1 MSNRTRLLVTMNR
14 NFAPQFSH
22 LFRFF
27 ICGMFIS
34 VFTAAQTQS
43 SQGKNLIDRVS
54 TLETQVNQLLGIVIP
69 DVENAMGSMVR
80 AKAQSDSTTILLI
93 NRVNTLQN
101 KIRTLES
108 KAAYTD
114 SINFQLLQQLMMIEN
129 KIVTLTRSFNE
140 LYDLK
145 TGTVDV
151 SASKINNDDYKRSYI
166 DALSAYKDGNYEMG
180 IQGFGR
186 LVTGDPS
193 HKLADNSQYWLGE
206 SYYAL
211 KNYKRAILEFEKIF
225 QFKEQDKW
233 DDTQLKL
240 GICYQKIGNFDKARA
255 EFQKLVDHYPGSE
268 YYQRAQQY
276 LRQL

>member
-1 MSNRTRLLVTMNR
+1 MVTMNR

-22 LFRFF
+22 LFPLF

-34 VFTAAQTQS
+34 AFAAAQTQS
-43 SQGKNLIDRVS
+43 SQDKNLIDRVS

-166 DALSAYKDGNYEMG
+166 DALSAYNDGNYESA

-186 LVTGDPS
+186 LVTGDSS

-211 KNYKRAILEFEKIF
+211 KNYKRAILEFEKVF

>member
-1 MSNRTRLLVTMNR
+1 MARDPPGVVINIPGNSITNY
-14 NFAPQFSH
+14 A
-22 LFRFF
+22 
-27 ICGMFIS
+27 I
-34 VFTAAQTQS
+34 TAKALEPGVYHVHTQTQS
-43 SQGKNLIDRVS
+43 FVF
-54 TLETQVNQLLGIVIP
+54 E
-69 DVENAMGSMVR
+69 
-80 AKAQSDSTTILLI
+80 
-93 NRVNTLQN
+93 
-101 KIRTLES
+101 
-108 KAAYTD
+108 
-114 SINFQLLQQLMMIEN
+114 
-129 KIVTLTRSFNE
+129 
-140 LYDLK
+140 

-166 DALSAYKDGNYEMG
+166 DALSAYNDGNYESA

-211 KNYKRAILEFEKIF
+211 KNYKRAILEFEKVF

>member
-1 MSNRTRLLVTMNR
+1 MI
-14 NFAPQFSH
+14 
-22 LFRFF
+22 FRFVRHF
-27 ICGMFIS
+27 ILRDAFALVCLFMAVMLSGQS
-34 VFTAAQTQS
+34 QS
-43 SQGKNLIDRVS
+43 SQNVNDRFDV
-54 TLETQVNQLLGIVIP
+54 LETQVNQILGIVIP
-69 DVENAMGSMVR
+69 DVENAMKSMVR
-80 AKAQSDSTTILLI
+80 AKAQSDSTTLLLI
-93 NRVNTLQN
+93 NRINTLQN
-101 KIRTLES
+101 TIRTLES

-145 TGTVDV
+145 TGTTDIT
-151 SASKINNDDYKRSYI
+151 STRISDDNFKKSYI
-166 DALSAYKDGNYEMG
+166 DALSAYNDGNYEMA
-180 IQGFGR
+180 IEGFGR

-193 HKLADNSQYWLGE
+193 HKLADNCQYWLGE

-211 KNYKRAILEFEKIF
+211 KNYKRAILEFEKVF
-225 QFKEQDKW
+225 QFGEQDKW
-233 DDTQLKL
+233 DDAQLKL
-240 GICYQKIGNFDKARA
+240 GICFQKIGNFDKARA

>member
-1 MSNRTRLLVTMNR
+1 MSELVKSEAMKHRSFRRYTLR
-14 NFAPQFSH
+14 HVVVFSCIF
-22 LFRFF
+22 L
-27 ICGMFIS
+27 
-34 VFTAAQTQS
+34 AASLGGQSKTQ
-43 SQGKNLIDRVS
+43 QNVNDRVDV
-54 TLETQVNQLLGIVIP
+54 LENQVNQILGIVIP
-69 DVENAMGSMVR
+69 DVENAMKSMVR
-80 AKAQSDSTTILLI
+80 AKAQSDSTTLLLI
-93 NRVNTLQN
+93 NRINTLQN
-101 KIRTLES
+101 TIRTLES

-145 TGTVDV
+145 TGTTDV
-151 SASKINNDDYKRSYI
+151 APARISSDNFKKGYI
-166 DALSAYKDGNYEMG
+166 DALSAYNDGNYEMA
-180 IQGFGR
+180 IEGFGR

-193 HKLADNSQYWLGE
+193 HKLADNCQYWLGE

-211 KNYKRAILEFEKIF
+211 KNYKRAILEFEKVF
-225 QFKEQDKW
+225 QFGEQDKW
-233 DDTQLKL
+233 DDAQLKL
-240 GICYQKIGNFDKARA
+240 GICFQKIGNFDKARA

>member
-1 MSNRTRLLVTMNR
+1 MSNRTRLMVTMNR

-22 LFRFF
+22 LFPLF

-34 VFTAAQTQS
+34 AFAAAQTQS
-43 SQGKNLIDRVS
+43 SQDKNLIDKVS

-166 DALSAYKDGNYEMG
+166 DALSAYNDGNYESA

-211 KNYKRAILEFEKIF
+211 KNYKRAILEFEKVF

>member
-1 MSNRTRLLVTMNR
+1 MSSPICLLATMNR
-14 NFAPQFSH
+14 NSASQFSR
-22 LFRFF
+22 LFPLFF
-27 ICGMFIS
+27 CGVIITA
-34 VFTAAQTQS
+34 FTTAQTQS
-43 SQGKNLIDRVS
+43 LQDRDLKDKVS

-69 DVENAMGSMVR
+69 DVENAMESMVR

-93 NRVNTLQN
+93 NRINTIQN

-145 TGTVDV
+145 SGTIDV
-151 SASKINNDDYKRSYI
+151 SASRISGDDYKRSYI
-166 DALSAYKDGNYEMG
+166 DALSSYNDGNYDLA

-186 LVTGDPS
+186 LVTGDPD
-193 HKLADNSQYWLGE
+193 HKLADNCQFWLGE

-211 KNYKRAILEFEKIF
+211 KNYKRAVLEFEKVF

-233 DDTQLKL
+233 DDSQLKL
-240 GICYQKIGNFDKARA
+240 GICYQKIGNTEKARA
-255 EFQKLVDHYPGSE
+255 AFQKLVDHYPGSE

>member
-1 MSNRTRLLVTMNR
+1 MNYKFVPRFILRDAVAVSCLFLMALLSGQSKS
-14 NFAPQFSH
+14 PQN
-22 LFRFF
+22 
-27 ICGMFIS
+27 
-34 VFTAAQTQS
+34 V
-43 SQGKNLIDRVS
+43 NDRVDA
-54 TLETQVNQLLGIVIP
+54 LETQVNQILGIVIP
-69 DVENAMGSMVR
+69 DVDNAMKSMVK
-80 AKAQSDSTTILLI
+80 AKAQSDSTTLLLI
-93 NRVNTLQN
+93 NRINTLQN
-101 KIRTLES
+101 TIRTLES

-145 TGTVDV
+145 TGTTDV
-151 SASKINNDDYKRSYI
+151 SPTRISSDNFKKSYI
-166 DALSAYKDGNYEMG
+166 DALSSYNDGNYDMAIE
-180 IQGFGR
+180 GFGR

-193 HKLADNSQYWLGE
+193 HKLADNCQYWLGE

-211 KNYKRAILEFEKIF
+211 KNYKRAILEFEKVF
-225 QFKEQDKW
+225 QFGVQDKW
-233 DDTQLKL
+233 DDAQLKL
-240 GICYQKIGNFDKARA
+240 GICFQKIGNFDKARA